1 MLVHEIQWL
10 SSRASLLLLLFIT
23 FAAHAQNAR
32 FFGQVTDAQSAAIP
46 EATVNITNQD
56 TGVQVHAVSDDTGGY
71 SVPNLTAGHYKVQVQ
86 VQGFQLFSRDVSLDM
101 GQGLQFSIQLA
112 VEGAQTT
119 VNVQAG
125 SELTQV
131 HLENSEVSGTI
142 TGKEVSAIQL
152 NGRNFTQLIALAP
165 GVSNQTQ
172 QDEAKVGMAGSV
184 SYSVNGGRTEYNSF
198 QVDGSETLNV
208 GINKDHSTLIVYPS
222 IDAIQEIKVLTS
234 N

>member
-1 MLVHEIQWL
+1 MLARKTQWW
-10 SSRASLLLLLFIT
+10 SSRASLLLLLFLSVT
-23 FAAHAQNAR
+23 AHAQNAR
-32 FFGQVTDAQSAAIP
+32 FFGQVTDTQGAAIP
-46 EATVNITNQD
+46 GATVNILNQD
-56 TGVQVHAVSDDTGGY
+56 TGTQLHAESDETGAY
-71 SVPNLTAGHYKVQVQ
+71 SVPNLTAGHYTVQVQ

-101 GQGLQFSIQLA
+101 GQGLQFNIQLS

-125 SELTQV
+125 NELTQV

-184 SYSVNGGRTEYNSF
+184 SYSVNGGRTNTTASRWM
-198 QVDGSETLNV
+198 VP
-208 GINKDHSTLIVYPS
+208 KR
-222 IDAIQEIKVLTS
+222 
-234 N
+234 